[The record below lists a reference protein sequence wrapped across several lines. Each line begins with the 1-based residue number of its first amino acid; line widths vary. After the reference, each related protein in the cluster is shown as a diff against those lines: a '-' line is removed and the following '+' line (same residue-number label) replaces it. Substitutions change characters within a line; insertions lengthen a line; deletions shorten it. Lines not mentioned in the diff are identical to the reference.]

1 MANPKRPPS
10 REVRRLREELRRLME
25 RWDAVIRRGT
35 ELERDLAQGLAQ
47 LRESRAA
54 ETLRAIPVTQAEHP
68 DGAIR
73 TAALEK
79 AGIHTMA
86 EVLGYSRKELVEI
99 PGFGETSAERIL
111 DAADRMLEAARQ
123 SVRLHL
129 GQDDPAALPVLR
141 TVYRALRERPM
152 AAQAA
157 EQAGELRSRAK
168 VLEQES
174 LPASGF
180 FRWLFASRPQR
191 ERAAAAVEDIR
202 ALLES
207 ETARQLARWEQESAQ
222 ADAAGESE
230 ILREFEEQAAAY
242 YTAVENITGASLP
255 DTAAHGALSDELIQA
270 VESFPLDTS
279 RLRVTLRRYQTFGAK
294 YALCQK
300 RTLIGDEMGLGKTIE
315 AIAVMAH
322 LAARGSG
329 KFLIVCPAGVLINWC
344 REIGKHSSVPVLR
357 LYGDDREE
365 LCTRWLSEGGAGVTT
380 YETLQRLPLEGLEH
394 LDLLIADEAHYVK
407 NPEARRTAALTALAQ
422 KAERVLYLTGTPL
435 ENRVEEMCFLLS
447 TLSPET
453 AAKARE
459 LSDMAG
465 AEPFRQAIAPVYL
478 RRRREDVLTE
488 LPELTEV
495 EDWCEQTPAEAE
507 VYRQAVQAGSFMAM
521 RQAGWSSTDTGKARR
536 LLELCEDA
544 EEDGRRVLIFT
555 FFRDTMAQVRRLL
568 GDRCPGEIHGGV
580 SPEERQRILDEFA
593 HSPAGTALCC
603 QVTAGGVGL
612 NIQAASLVI
621 FCEPQLK
628 PSTETQAIS
637 RAYRMGQTRSVL
649 VHRLLTEDTVDEAIT
664 ALLRQKQALF
674 DEYADRSA
682 AGDAQTRT
690 EQEWITR
697 TVAGEQARLGLVPAP
712 ESPSP
717 SN

>member
-54 ETLRAIPVTQAEHP
+54 ETLREIPVTQAEHP

-157 EQAGELRSRAK
+157 EQAEELRSRAK

-242 YTAVENITGASLP
+242 YTAVEDITGASLP

-270 VESFPLDTS
+270 VESLPLDTS

-329 KFLIVCPAGVLINWC
+329 KFLIVCPAGVLGRSKNTARC
-344 REIGKHSSVPVLR
+344 RCCGSMAMTGRSSVP
-357 LYGDDREE
+357 
-365 LCTRWLSEGGAGVTT
+365 GG
-380 YETLQRLPLEGLEH
+380 
-394 LDLLIADEAHYVK
+394 
-407 NPEARRTAALTALAQ
+407 
-422 KAERVLYLTGTPL
+422 
-435 ENRVEEMCFLLS
+435 
-447 TLSPET
+447 SPR
-453 AAKARE
+453 A
-459 LSDMAG
+459 
-465 AEPFRQAIAPVYL
+465 APV
-478 RRRREDVLTE
+478 
-488 LPELTEV
+488 
-495 EDWCEQTPAEAE
+495 
-507 VYRQAVQAGSFMAM
+507 
-521 RQAGWSSTDTGKARR
+521 
-536 LLELCEDA
+536 
-544 EEDGRRVLIFT
+544 
-555 FFRDTMAQVRRLL
+555 
-568 GDRCPGEIHGGV
+568 
-580 SPEERQRILDEFA
+580 
-593 HSPAGTALCC
+593 
-603 QVTAGGVGL
+603 
-612 NIQAASLVI
+612 
-621 FCEPQLK
+621 
-628 PSTETQAIS
+628 
-637 RAYRMGQTRSVL
+637 
-649 VHRLLTEDTVDEAIT
+649 
-664 ALLRQKQALF
+664 
-674 DEYADRSA
+674 
-682 AGDAQTRT
+682 
-690 EQEWITR
+690 
-697 TVAGEQARLGLVPAP
+697 
-712 ESPSP
+712 
-717 SN
+717 

>member
-1 MANPKRPPS
+1 MTGRNSVPGGSP
-10 REVRRLREELRRLME
+10 
-25 RWDAVIRRGT
+25 
-35 ELERDLAQGLAQ
+35 
-47 LRESRAA
+47 RAA
-54 ETLRAIPVTQAEHP
+54 P
-68 DGAIR
+68 
-73 TAALEK
+73 
-79 AGIHTMA
+79 
-86 EVLGYSRKELVEI
+86 
-99 PGFGETSAERIL
+99 
-111 DAADRMLEAARQ
+111 
-123 SVRLHL
+123 
-129 GQDDPAALPVLR
+129 
-141 TVYRALRERPM
+141 
-152 AAQAA
+152 
-157 EQAGELRSRAK
+157 
-168 VLEQES
+168 
-174 LPASGF
+174 
-180 FRWLFASRPQR
+180 
-191 ERAAAAVEDIR
+191 
-202 ALLES
+202 
-207 ETARQLARWEQESAQ
+207 
-222 ADAAGESE
+222 
-230 ILREFEEQAAAY
+230 
-242 YTAVENITGASLP
+242 
-255 DTAAHGALSDELIQA
+255 
-270 VESFPLDTS
+270 
-279 RLRVTLRRYQTFGAK
+279 
-294 YALCQK
+294 
-300 RTLIGDEMGLGKTIE
+300 
-315 AIAVMAH
+315 
-322 LAARGSG
+322 
-329 KFLIVCPAGVLINWC
+329 
-344 REIGKHSSVPVLR
+344 
-357 LYGDDREE
+357 
-365 LCTRWLSEGGAGVTT
+365 GVTT

-637 RAYRMGQTRSVL
+637 RAYRMDRPGRCWCTGCSPRTRWTRPSPHCCGRNRRSLMNMPTVL
-649 VHRLLTEDTVDEAIT
+649 PPAMPRPAPNRSGSPGRSPRNRHGWGWSRTGIPFQLIRHIEIPRSFCVPGDF
-664 ALLRQKQALF
+664 F
-674 DEYADRSA
+674 DAEFSTRGRGKSGKLPGIEPSA
-682 AGDAQTRT
+682 AGSGKKRKF
-690 EQEWITR
+690 
-697 TVAGEQARLGLVPAP
+697 
-712 ESPSP
+712 PSCN
-717 SN
+717 SAEKLL